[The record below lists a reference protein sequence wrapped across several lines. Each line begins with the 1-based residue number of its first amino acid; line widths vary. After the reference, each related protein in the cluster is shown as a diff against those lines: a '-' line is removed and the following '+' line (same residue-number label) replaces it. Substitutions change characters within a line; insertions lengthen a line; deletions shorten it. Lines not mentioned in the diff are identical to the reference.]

1 MAQAV
6 LSDSFILVYLCR
18 ARRWRFVHGYL
29 KVALKGYDSYF
40 DAVSY
45 ATINID
51 FDARIAL
58 DTCIRLTYRNISVGT
73 CLWHVRCANPTSQ
86 SDGRTIICQLLE
98 SGTDGF
104 EVTLHKA
111 SAACREIGAK
121 NNRVRQD
128 GLCNY
133 LILTIFGENTQP

>member
-1 MAQAV
+1 MRAIIYHIIYTDI
-6 LSDSFILVYLCR
+6 SDVY
-18 ARRWRFVHGYL
+18 
-29 KVALKGYDSYF
+29 
-40 DAVSY
+40 
-45 ATINID
+45 
-51 FDARIAL
+51 IAEQYPYSH
-58 DTCIRLTYRNISVGT
+58 IAG
-73 CLWHVRCANPTSQ
+73 
-86 SDGRTIICQLLE
+86 LLE